1 MPRGRSGARAIDERA
16 FHSWLAAH
24 LAAGRSGLLPL
35 GDDAAALRPPR
46 GAVAVLTTDALAEG
60 THFLRDSDPGAIGAA
75 AVAVSLS
82 DLAAKGATPAAILLA
97 VLVPPG
103 TPSSW
108 AARVVRGAERTARRY
123 GAAIVGGDTKPGRQR
138 AVVGFALGWGRP
150 DRLSPRTG
158 AEAGDLLVLTG
169 TVGRGGLAAARRRT
183 GAGRR
188 RALADLLAV
197 EPRVAQGRALARYAH
212 AMLDTSDGLAEA
224 ARLLAAASRQ
234 RIVVEAEALPL
245 APGIDRTGRPG
256 SAWER
261 IAFFGGDYELLATL
275 PRDRLSAAQRAVHR
289 VGGRLTS
296 IGVVTPGRGAVL
308 REAGRERPMPETEWQ
323 PFRSPYR
330 RGRS

>member
-1 MPRGRSGARAIDERA
+1 MPRRRSGARAIDERA
-16 FHSWLAAH
+16 FHAWLAAH

-60 THFLRDSDPGAIGAA
+60 THFLRDSDPAAIGAA

-103 TPSSW
+103 TPRAW
-108 AARVVRGAERTARRY
+108 AVRVVRGAEGTARRF

-138 AVVGFALGWGRP
+138 AVIGFALGWGRP
-150 DRLSPRTG
+150 DRLAPRT
-158 AEAGDLLVLTG
+158 AARSGDLLVLTG

-183 GAGRR
+183 GPGRR
-188 RALADLLAV
+188 RALADLLRV
-197 EPRVAQGRALARYAH
+197 EPRVAPGRALARYAH

-224 ARLLAAASRQ
+224 ARLLATASR
-234 RIVVEAEALPL
+234 RRVVVEAAALPL
-245 APGIDRTGRPG
+245 APGIDRTGRAG

-275 PRDRLSAAQRAVHR
+275 PPGRLAAAQRAVR
-289 VGGRLTS
+289 RAGTRLTV
-296 IGVVTPGRGAVL
+296 IGVVARGRGAVL
-308 REAGRERPMPETEWQ
+308 REDGRERPMPETAWQ
-323 PFRSPYR
+323 PFGLPHR
-330 RGRS
+330 RGRA